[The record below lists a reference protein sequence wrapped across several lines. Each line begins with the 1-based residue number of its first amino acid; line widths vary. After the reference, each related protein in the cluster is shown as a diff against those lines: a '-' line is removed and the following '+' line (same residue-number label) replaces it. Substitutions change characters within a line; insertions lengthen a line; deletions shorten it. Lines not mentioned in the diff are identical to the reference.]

1 LTEYNAG
8 EARLRIVPD
17 ASQFRQKLEAEIR
30 RVNAELPVEA
40 NTRKAAE
47 RIDMFRREQS
57 ARDVNITVDV
67 DTRRATAEMASLR
80 AELDK
85 FSAGALG
92 TGKSLKDSFSIAGAA
107 AFAAFNPAVITSVA
121 SVAQALQQVS
131 QAGLVIPG
139 VIGGAAASIGTL
151 TLGMSGMGDAI
162 KAAGKAADGSAKDI
176 QAYNDALK
184 KLSPNAA
191 ETVRAIADLKP
202 QFDDIKNS
210 VSDKMLDGIG
220 ASMRQLVAAD
230 FPTFKK
236 GLTGIAQAFNTDFKQ
251 LGLSLGDGKTQSIFD
266 RLFGNTADA
275 QTRVAKAIDP
285 LVKGIGTL
293 VAGSSDALPRL
304 ADGLGKVAERFDKFI
319 ESADKDG
326 RLAKW
331 IDEGLKGTTKLG
343 ESVLNIG
350 KAFTAITKA
359 MGGGDGFL
367 GGLERVTGKM
377 QTFLNSDEG
386 QDKLKR
392 MFAAGR
398 AELEQLKPIVDNLAK
413 ILPAMFDAAQN
424 SANIWL
430 PTLKVITDILASD
443 PELVEAVTSAFLAWK
458 TISGITSLLDTLG
471 ILKNVL
477 KVDLPLAA
485 DTGAAGISR
494 AFSAIAIPAALLT
507 IMQWE
512 RGHEKQAAMD
522 AGKTDMAP
530 IGPRG
535 MMVPVAPSASSIPNV
550 IGGNGPHGEPAW
562 TTGGGGGF
570 ASGGMVSGPGN
581 GTSDS
586 IPAWLSHGEFVVNA
600 ASTEKNRGLL
610 EHINARGYAGG
621 GAIDKENNFWQDQ
634 NGVMRQGL
642 ATNQLP
648 TGAQLQK
655 AQQLT
660 GTGFYNPAMTSW
672 LGIGGG
678 NFNPKMAIDTSMAGW
693 GTPDPYASW
702 TKLTGGFAN
711 GGFVGPTTPSP
722 LQAGMSSMAQ
732 AALGPLGGM
741 LGGGPIGNFVNMLN
755 APAPDPSTQTVSQQ
769 MGMTGPTAFGTPEGN
784 FMQAASTLPGLWGA
798 LASMNSPDPA
808 GTMMNWG
815 TNTVGWLS
823 NFASNTMSS
832 FGSSLLNGA
841 LGAVGLQQ
849 SILSPSNP
857 YTGAVLQGANFAL
870 GGSGPIAGLMNS
882 KGGGGSSGGG
892 GSTSLA
898 GSGGGGMGGMG
909 LSDLFGVNPGGGGS
923 GGNLPLNW
931 KTIDALAAQQGLSMT
946 SGYRS
951 PNGPTIAGVA
961 ASKSYHA
968 LGRAHDYSNGVR
980 TSQELAFAMFMAQNY
995 GPKLKE
1001 LIFDDPRFAYTINNG
1016 AVKGPFGSF
1025 YTMGQAGDHTNHVHV
1040 AFDTGGWLQPGQT
1053 MAHNNTNHPELIVNK
1068 QGQQKLADQGINPSS
1083 LLEPGAPGQPPSSPA
1098 DTAGKLLDSAKL
1110 PTIGAAP
1117 ASQDHNLSAISKGI
1131 SAGASAIGNLASSA
1145 IGAGMAAAGA
1155 PGGGG
1160 AGALASTAIQMGGQ
1174 LLSGAVNLGS
1184 SLLVGSVPGSF
1195 GGNSDRAYGKQV
1207 HTPAPQQAPPVNA
1220 TTWNVNGVSD
1230 ISRLIQEVDLR
1241 DAQHRAGLAKWGG

>member
-30 RVNAELPVEA
+30 RINAELPVEA

-92 TGKSLKDSFSIAGAA
+92 TGKSLKDSFSLAGAA
-107 AFAAFNPAVITSVA
+107 AFAAFNPAVISSIA

-162 KAAGKAADGSAKDI
+162 KAAGKAADGSAKDV

-202 QFDDIKNS
+202 AFDDIKKS
-210 VSDKMLDGIG
+210 VSGDMFDGIG
-220 ASMRQLVAAD
+220 ASIRQLAAAD
-230 FPTFKK
+230 LPVFKK

-251 LGLSLGDGKTQSIFD
+251 LGVSLGDGKTQSIFD

-304 ADGLGKVAERFDKFI
+304 ADALGTVATRFDKFI

-443 PELVEAVTSAFLAWK
+443 PELVEAVTSAFIAWK
-458 TISGITSLLDTLG
+458 TIDGIASLLSTLG

-477 KVDLPLAA
+477 AVDLPGAA
-485 DTGAAGISR
+485 ATGAAGISR
-494 AFSAIAIPAALLT
+494 ALSVVAIPAALLT

-512 RGHEKQAAMD
+512 RSHEKQAAMD

-586 IPAWLSHGEFVVNA
+586 IPARLSHGEFVVNA
-600 ASTEKNRGLL
+600 ASTAKNRALL
-610 EHINARGYAGG
+610 ESINGYAGG
-621 GAIDKENNFWQDQ
+621 GL
-634 NGVMRQGL
+634 V
-642 ATNQLP
+642 TP
-648 TGAQLQK
+648 TG
-655 AQQLT
+655 
-660 GTGFYNPAMTSW
+660 PA
-672 LGIGGG
+672 
-678 NFNPKMAIDTSMAGW
+678 PV
-693 GTPDPYASW
+693 PP
-702 TKLTGGFAN
+702 
-711 GGFVGPTTPSP
+711 P
-722 LQAGMSSMAQ
+722 LQASMGSMAQ

-741 LGGGPIGNFVNMLN
+741 LGGGPIGNFVNMIN
-755 APAPDPSTQTVSQQ
+755 APAPDPGTQTVSQQ

-784 FMQAASTLPGLWGA
+784 FMQAASVLPGLWGA

-808 GTMMNWG
+808 GNMMNWG

-832 FGSSLLNGA
+832 FGSSLLDGA

-892 GSTSLA
+892 GTSLA
-898 GSGGGGMGGMG
+898 SSGGDMGGMG
-909 LSDLFGVNPGGGGS
+909 LSSMFGVNPGGGSS
-923 GGNLPLNW
+923 GGGGSLPLNW
-931 KTIDALAAQQGLSMT
+931 KTLDALAAQNGLSMT

-961 ASKSYHA
+961 AVKSYHA
-968 LGRAHDYSNGVR
+968 LGRAHDYSNGTR
-980 TSQELAFAMFMAQNY
+980 TPQELQFAMFMAQNY
-995 GPKLKE
+995 GSKLKE
-1001 LIFDDPRFAYTINNG
+1001 LIYDDPKFSYTIHDG
-1016 AVKGPFGSF
+1016 QVVGPFGAF
-1025 YTMGQAGDHTNHVHV
+1025 YTMGKAGDHTNHVHV
-1040 AFDTGGWLQPGQT
+1040 AFDTGGWLQPGKTLAQ
-1053 MAHNNTNHPELIVNK
+1053 NNTNHPELIVNK

-1195 GGNSDRAYGKQV
+1195 GGSSDRAYGKPI
-1207 HTPAPQQAPPVNA
+1207 HSAPQPAAPPVSA

>member
-1 LTEYNAG
+1 MTEYNAG

-30 RVNAELPVEA
+30 RINAELPVEA

-92 TGKSLKDSFSIAGAA
+92 TGKSLKDSFSLAGAA
-107 AFAAFNPAVITSVA
+107 AFAAFNPAVISSIA

-162 KAAGKAADGSAKDI
+162 KAAGKAADGSAKDV

-202 QFDDIKNS
+202 AFDDIKKS
-210 VSDKMLDGIG
+210 VSGDMFDGIG
-220 ASMRQLVAAD
+220 ASIRQLAAAD
-230 FPTFKK
+230 LPVFKK

-251 LGLSLGDGKTQSIFD
+251 LGVSLGDGKTQSIFD

-304 ADGLGKVAERFDKFI
+304 ADALGTVATRFDKFI

-443 PELVEAVTSAFLAWK
+443 PELVEAVTSAFIAWK
-458 TISGITSLLDTLG
+458 TIDGIASLLSTLG

-477 KVDLPLAA
+477 AVDLPGAA
-485 DTGAAGISR
+485 ATGAAGISR
-494 AFSAIAIPAALLT
+494 ALSVVAIPAALLT

-512 RGHEKQAAMD
+512 RSHEKQAAMD

-586 IPAWLSHGEFVVNA
+586 IPARLSHGEFVVNA
-600 ASTEKNRGLL
+600 ASTAKNRALL
-610 EHINARGYAGG
+610 ESINGYAGG
-621 GAIDKENNFWQDQ
+621 GL
-634 NGVMRQGL
+634 V
-642 ATNQLP
+642 TP
-648 TGAQLQK
+648 TG
-655 AQQLT
+655 
-660 GTGFYNPAMTSW
+660 PA
-672 LGIGGG
+672 
-678 NFNPKMAIDTSMAGW
+678 PV
-693 GTPDPYASW
+693 PP
-702 TKLTGGFAN
+702 
-711 GGFVGPTTPSP
+711 P
-722 LQAGMSSMAQ
+722 LQASMGSMAQ

-741 LGGGPIGNFVNMLN
+741 LGGGPIGNFVNMIN
-755 APAPDPSTQTVSQQ
+755 APAPDPGTQTVSQQ

-784 FMQAASTLPGLWGA
+784 FMQAASVLPGLWGA

-808 GTMMNWG
+808 GNMMNWG

-832 FGSSLLNGA
+832 FGSSLLDGA

-892 GSTSLA
+892 GTSLA
-898 GSGGGGMGGMG
+898 SSGGDMGGMG
-909 LSDLFGVNPGGGGS
+909 LSSMFGVNPGGGSS
-923 GGNLPLNW
+923 GGGGSLPLNW
-931 KTIDALAAQQGLSMT
+931 KTLDALAAQNGLSMT

-961 ASKSYHA
+961 AVKSYHA
-968 LGRAHDYSNGVR
+968 LGRAHDYSNGTR
-980 TSQELAFAMFMAQNY
+980 TPQELQFAMFMAQNY
-995 GPKLKE
+995 GSKLKE
-1001 LIFDDPRFAYTINNG
+1001 LIYDDPKFSYTIHDG
-1016 AVKGPFGSF
+1016 QVVGPFGAF
-1025 YTMGQAGDHTNHVHV
+1025 YTMGKAGDHTNHVHV
-1040 AFDTGGWLQPGQT
+1040 AFDTGGWLQPGKTLAQ
-1053 MAHNNTNHPELIVNK
+1053 NNTNHPELIVNK

-1195 GGNSDRAYGKQV
+1195 GGSSDRAYGKPI
-1207 HTPAPQQAPPVNA
+1207 HSAPQPAAPPVSA

>member
-80 AELDK
+80 AELDR

-92 TGKSLKDSFSIAGAA
+92 TGKSLKDSFSLAGAA
-107 AFAAFNPAVITSVA
+107 AFAAFNPAVITSIA

-202 QFDDIKNS
+202 AFDDIKKS
-210 VSDKMLDGIG
+210 VSGEMFDGIG
-220 ASMRQLVAAD
+220 ASIRQLAAAD
-230 FPTFKK
+230 LPVFKK

-304 ADGLGKVAERFDKFI
+304 ADALGTVATRFDKFI
-319 ESADKDG
+319 ESADRDG

-458 TISGITSLLDTLG
+458 TIDGVASLASSLG
-471 ILKNVL
+471 IVKTLLGVE
-477 KVDLPLAA
+477 LPVAA
-485 DTGAAGISR
+485 ATGAAGIS
-494 AFSAIAIPAALLT
+494 AALAKVAIPAWLAYLASHEANQIANDIQGTNFT
-507 IMQWE
+507 IPDVLKM
-512 RGHEKQAAMD
+512 GV
-522 AGKTDMAP
+522 TAP
-530 IGPRG
+530 IRAYGDIVGNPALAQYGRPAPDAIPGGGGAGASAQRRG
-535 MMVPVAPSASSIPNV
+535 AAPASV
-550 IGGNGPHGEPAW
+550 
-562 TTGGGGGF
+562 GGGGGF

-586 IPAWLSHGEFVVNA
+586 IPARLSHGEFVVNA
-600 ASTEKNRGLL
+600 ASTAKNRALL
-610 EHINARGYAGG
+610 ESINGYAGG
-621 GAIDKENNFWQDQ
+621 GLVTP
-634 NGVMRQGL
+634 NG
-642 ATNQLP
+642 
-648 TGAQLQK
+648 
-655 AQQLT
+655 
-660 GTGFYNPAMTSW
+660 PA
-672 LGIGGG
+672 
-678 NFNPKMAIDTSMAGW
+678 PV
-693 GTPDPYASW
+693 PP
-702 TKLTGGFAN
+702 
-711 GGFVGPTTPSP
+711 P
-722 LQAGMSSMAQ
+722 LQAGMGSMAQ

-741 LGGGPIGNFVNMLN
+741 LGGGPIGNLVNMIN
-755 APAPDPSTQTVSQQ
+755 APAPDPGTQTVSQQ

-784 FMQAASTLPGLWGA
+784 FMQAASVLPGLWGA

-808 GTMMNWG
+808 GNMMNWG

-832 FGSSLLNGA
+832 FGSSLLDGA

-892 GSTSLA
+892 GTSLA
-898 GSGGGGMGGMG
+898 SSGGGMGGMG
-909 LSDLFGVNPGGGGS
+909 LSSMFGVSPGGSGGGGS
-923 GGNLPLNW
+923 LPLNW
-931 KTIDALAAQQGLSMT
+931 KTLDALAAQNGLSMI

-961 ASKSYHA
+961 AAKSYHA
-968 LGRAHDYSNGVR
+968 LGRAHDYSNGTR
-980 TSQELAFAMFMAQNY
+980 TPQELQFAMFMAQNY
-995 GPKLKE
+995 GSKLKE
-1001 LIFDDPRFAYTINNG
+1001 LIYDDPKFAYTIHDG
-1016 AVKGPFGSF
+1016 QVVGPFGAF

-1040 AFDTGGWLQPGQT
+1040 AFDTGGWLQPGKTLAQ
-1053 MAHNNTNHPELIVNK
+1053 NNTNHPELIVNK

-1195 GGNSDRAYGKQV
+1195 GGSSDRAYGKPI
-1207 HTPAPQQAPPVNA
+1207 HSAPQPAAPPVSA